1 MTDQTTKRPFVVS
14 RLDAADWVPGLRA
27 DFEYRDLGIK
37 AATNGEWVAQT
48 IRVVDNGTDHD
59 VSKHHHDIQV
69 APFAYV
75 MALLAFSAFL
85 ILLGLIFRFFR
96 TPFDGAER

>member
-1 MTDQTTKRPFVVS
+1 IARIRRPSFTS
-14 RLDAADWVPGLRA
+14 SPTFG
-27 DFEYRDLGIK
+27 YIS
-37 AATNGEWVAQT
+37 QT